1 MSKRKMA
8 QAVGVAARVASAVA
22 IAHGS
27 VSEARAEALDEPDEH
42 LRKEKVNLVDNI
54 ENGINTFDT
63 AYQMGRKVEG
73 ILSNDSLEAP
83 VASELSDVMSMAGK
97 LVNDQIE
104 NVKRN
109 ISRINEIEPGSIGFH
124 VPDDPHNDFL
134 AIGYES
140 YDEEEQEDGNE
151 NKNDD
156 DNNNDNIDN
165 FRNEDEEKQIVLV
178 GERDDYETDNS
189 DHENNNGD
197 DDDDDDNNENES
209 ENRGLLE
216 RQRPKQKQRASAKN
230 EQSQQV
236 RKKVARK
243 RRIVYYRD
251 EGKLRKTP
259 EYSKFAVILS
269 AFFYAGFV
277 ILKQLRNVR

>member
-140 YDEEEQEDGNE
+140 YDEEEEDGNE